1 MNDERYILK
10 DFKVNFTLS
19 EVLKKAGAS
28 EPDDIAL
35 LKNYHDE
42 VLQLARPKAI
52 YKVCYVDEITPD
64 GAVIDGI
71 AFASHRMVKNLKDI
85 HRVFAYVVT
94 CGAELEPWANAE
106 SDFVLSFWKDE
117 IKELVLRDAIP
128 QFYARIKDK
137 YRIEKM
143 SSMNPGSGNADVW
156 PIAQQTQLFQL
167 ISGVTEDIGVE
178 LADSM
183 LMTPNKSVSGI
194 MFPSDS
200 GYVNCA
206 VCQRETCQN
215 RRAPYDASL

>member
-1 MNDERYILK
+1 MKTERYILK
-10 DFKVNFTLS
+10 DFKVDFTFS
-19 EVLKKAGAS
+19 EVLKKAGTS
-28 EPDDIAL
+28 EPDDIEL
-35 LKNYHDE
+35 LKTYFDE
-42 VLQLARPKAI
+42 AKQMARPKAI

-71 AFASHRMVKNLKDI
+71 AFASRRMVKNLKDI
-85 HRVFAYVVT
+85 HRVFAYVMT
-94 CGAELEPWANAE
+94 CGMELEPWAKSD

-117 IKELVLRDAIP
+117 IKELVLRAAMP
-128 QFYARIKDK
+128 QFYAHIKSK
-137 YRIEKM
+137 YRIEKI

-167 ISGVTEDIGVE
+167 IGGVTEDIGVE

-183 LMTPNKSVSGI
+183 LMEPNKSVSGI

-206 VCQRETCQN
+206 VCQRESCQN